1 MMAGKSAYG
10 ISFSGELSG
19 ESAGV
24 GAGVAVGSAD
34 GVTEGS
40 SVTVLAGEGD
50 GVSGK
55 DGGCVLHALN
65 RPAVKKQASKRR
77 NMLSDGEKSLWR
89 L

>member
-1 MMAGKSAYG
+1 MMPGKSAYG

-24 GAGVAVGSAD
+24 GAGVAVGSAE
-34 GVTEGS
+34 GVMEGS
-40 SVTVLAGEGD
+40 PVTVFAGEGD

-77 NMLSDGEKSLWR
+77 NMLSDGEKSLWQ